1 MTELFLHKNKREDF
15 REFLESYS
23 TILDFD
29 VEEMYE
35 AGERWLRAFKADETT
50 PEYDALLAKWLNSN
64 RTDFSVYDDLHYVL
78 DSWTSWAL
86 YSSRALHL
94 INKRASDKK
103 EVYLLDFLSR
113 TSALDLGAGHGYSTV
128 AMSEILPNATVTATQ
143 LEGTHQIEFA
153 RKLFESKPR
162 LAIQTEKDPY
172 QKTDIIFA
180 SEYFEHFDRPIHHL
194 DEIMAA
200 DPDYLVTGNTFTVPD
215 AVGHFEKF
223 YNRDEVEMTGKEMG
237 GHFARQVR
245 KMGYKNQ
252 VIRFW
257 NTTPCFWIHERVI
270 DRLS

>member
-1 MTELFLHKNKREDF
+1 MAELFLQKKTRDDL

-23 TILDFD
+23 KIIDFD
-29 VEEMYE
+29 VDKMYE
-35 AGERWLRAFKADETT
+35 AGERWLRTSKTEKTT
-50 PEYDALLAKWLNSN
+50 PEYDALLKRWLDSE
-64 RTDFSVYDDLHYVL
+64 RTDFSVYDDPYYIL

-94 INKRASDKK
+94 INKRAADKK
-103 EVYLLDFLSR
+103 EVYLLDFLSK

-128 AMSEILPNATVTATQ
+128 AMSEILPNATITATQ

-153 RKLFESKPR
+153 RKLFEDKPR

-172 QKTDIIFA
+172 KKTDIVFA

-194 DEIMAA
+194 DEVMVS
-200 DPDYLVTGNTFTVPD
+200 DPDYIVTGNTFTVPD

-223 YNRDEVEMTGKEMG
+223 YNRDDVEMNGREMSI
-237 GHFARQVR
+237 HFAREVR
-245 KMGYKNQ
+245 KMGYNNK

-257 NTTPCFWIHERVI
+257 NTSPCFWVHQRVI